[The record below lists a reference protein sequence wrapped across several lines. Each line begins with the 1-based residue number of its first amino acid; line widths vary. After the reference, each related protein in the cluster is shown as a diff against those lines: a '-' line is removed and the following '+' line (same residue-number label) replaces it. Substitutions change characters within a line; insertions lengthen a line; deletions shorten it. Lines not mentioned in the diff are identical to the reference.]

1 MCVKSILFLYLSGQ
15 FAETSFG
22 WGAWVEVWDAEAPTL
37 ISHFLLVFVWLC
49 VSDAQFGQPDKAM
62 PSHGVARTAT
72 WKLSEEEVPAV
83 EGHVKV
89 KEKECFRFSSSARP

>member
-1 MCVKSILFLYLSGQ
+1 VPNQ
-15 FAETSFG
+15 
-22 WGAWVEVWDAEAPTL
+22 
-37 ISHFLLVFVWLC
+37 
-49 VSDAQFGQPDKAM
+49 QFGQPDKAM

-89 KEKECFRFSSSARP
+89 KEWFALLVLPNCDTFSVQAWGNGVGFFLFCRTVVANRISTNIQG